1 MATLT
6 TARLRAIAIFT
17 LTCLLFSVSGAIFV
31 NAHDGTKELESERE
45 AVILRFQYTGT
56 SGSTVDNLSLWNDLN
71 SNPTE
76 NCDEAEELPC
86 IVEFDSS
93 QYPDIESFL
102 EDHPSLEDIMNAQ
115 QFLISTKSE
124 G

>member
-45 AVILRFQYTGT
+45 VVTLRYQYTGT
-56 SGSTVDNLSLWNDLN
+56 DAGNVTDENAWQDVTNTNPQSCDNRL
-71 SNPTE
+71 
-76 NCDEAEELPC
+76 ELPC
-86 IVEFDSS
+86 VVEFDSS
-93 QYPDIESFL
+93 QYDDIEEFL
-102 EDHPSLEDIMNAQ
+102 DAHPSLTEIMGATET
-115 QFLISTKSE
+115 ISTKSA